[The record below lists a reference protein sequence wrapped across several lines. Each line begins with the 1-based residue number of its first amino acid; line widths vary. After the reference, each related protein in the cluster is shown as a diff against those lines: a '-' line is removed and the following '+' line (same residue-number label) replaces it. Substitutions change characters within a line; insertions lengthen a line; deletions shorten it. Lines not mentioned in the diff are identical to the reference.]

1 MAIISLVEALLTFN
15 DKNLWDVTFKPISVR
30 AKFSNFEFFFLHS
43 SFIECYPL
51 GGSSSLVGKVLII
64 GI

>member
-1 MAIISLVEALLTFN
+1 MAINSLVEVLQTFN
-15 DKNLWDVTFKPISVR
+15 DKNLWDVTFKPIPVR
-30 AKFSNFEFFFLHS
+30 AKFGNFEFFFFHS

-51 GGSSSLVGKVLII
+51 GCSSSLVGKVLSI